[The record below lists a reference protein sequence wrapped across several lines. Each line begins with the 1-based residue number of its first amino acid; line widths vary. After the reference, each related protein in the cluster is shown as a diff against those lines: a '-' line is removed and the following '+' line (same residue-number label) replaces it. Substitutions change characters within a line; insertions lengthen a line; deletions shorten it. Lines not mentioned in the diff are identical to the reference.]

1 MGKGCFIFVVVLV
14 VVVVATAVFVVVVVV
29 VVVAVSHVSPR
40 SKMTNLLVF
49 SPVPAQWD

>member
-1 MGKGCFIFVVVLV
+1 VGKGCFIFVVVLV
-14 VVVVATAVFVVVVVV
+14 VVVATAVFVVVVV

>member
-14 VVVVATAVFVVVVVV
+14 VVVATAVFVVVVV

>member
-14 VVVVATAVFVVVVVV
+14 VVVATAVFVVVV

>member
-1 MGKGCFIFVVVLV
+1 MGKGCFIFVVVL

-29 VVVAVSHVSPR
+29 VVDVSHVSPR

-49 SPVPAQWD
+49 NPVPAQWD

>member
-14 VVVVATAVFVVVVVV
+14 VVVVATAVFVVVVV